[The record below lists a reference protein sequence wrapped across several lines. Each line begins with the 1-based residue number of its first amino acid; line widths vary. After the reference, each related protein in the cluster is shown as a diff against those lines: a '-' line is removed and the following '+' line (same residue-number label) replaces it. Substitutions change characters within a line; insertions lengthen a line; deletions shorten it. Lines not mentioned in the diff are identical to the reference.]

1 MYPWNVVG
9 WLSASNLEVL
19 VLFLDRDLCRAG
31 PPSACY
37 TQKNAS
43 TRESKREQEA
53 TPGPTQSLSR
63 QTLTIAGSVRMQILT
78 QQICGG
84 AWNSAFLPSSSVMLL
99 LLVRRPHFKKPG
111 ARILSLPWSTWK
123 SSKDVLPFR
132 AKGPDRWPHRP
143 FWPPR
148 GCPPSG
154 QARHISRDPG
164 LWGPHSFKERG
175 ESLDSPAENRH
186 SPCSRGVYVL
196 VREDMQ

>member
-1 MYPWNVVG
+1 MECCRVTFSIQPRG
-9 WLSASNLEVL
+9 L

-37 TQKNAS
+37 TQKNTS
-43 TRESKREQEA
+43 TRESQREQEA
-53 TPGPTQSLSR
+53 SPGPTQSLSR

-132 AKGPDRWPHRP
+132 PRAQTADLTVHSGPQGAVLPLGRP
-143 FWPPR
+143 DTSLEIQASEDLT
-148 GCPPSG
+148 PS
-154 QARHISRDPG
+154 R
-164 LWGPHSFKERG
+164 KEG
-175 ESLDSPAENRH
+175 K
-186 SPCSRGVYVL
+186 V
-196 VREDMQ
+196 